1 MGRRFRGEHT
11 QKVDSKGRV
20 SIPATF
26 RRVIESSDPDWVEG
40 KPATLII
47 VYGTDELRDF
57 LECYTVEAM
66 DQIDALI
73 ERMPRGSDERR
84 AMEDFFSAKSEEVA
98 VDGTGRLV
106 LQKKLRDRIGIDGD
120 GMAYF
125 KASGD
130 TFQIWNPEVYE
141 TKEQSRIAGV
151 YNALPDGVDPLTILD
166 RYREA

>member
-20 SIPATF
+20 SIPASF
-26 RRVIESSDPDWVEG
+26 RKVIESSDPDWVEG

-47 VYGTDELRDF
+47 VYGTDIRKF
-57 LECYTVEAM
+57 LECYTVDAM
-66 DQIDALI
+66 EEVDAAI
-73 ERMPRGSDERR
+73 GRMPRGSDERR
-84 AMEDFFSAKSEEVA
+84 AMEDFFNAKSEEVS

-106 LQKKLRDRIGIDGD
+106 LQKRLRDKIGLDGE

-130 TFQIWNPEVYE
+130 TFQIWKPEDYEIEEQTGIARVYA
-141 TKEQSRIAGV
+141 S
-151 YNALPDGVDPLTILD
+151 LPEGADPLILLD
-166 RYREA
+166 RYREV